1 MLCSAHEVMYWPG
14 MQAAILQDSA
24 NCFVYV
30 SYSSS
35 LPKEP
40 MLSHEIPH
48 GSRKFISQELFKQ
61 SGRLSL
67 LFSLRDRTVLP
78 VGAGGG
84 GLLRYISHIGMCRL
98 KGYGFWDF
106 LV

>member
-24 NCFVYV
+24 NCFVYA

-40 MLSHEIPH
+40 MLSHETPH

-61 SGRLSL
+61 SGRWYAVTVDHYRKVQQS
-67 LFSLRDRTVLP
+67 FYRTCVLR
-78 VGAGGG
+78 
-84 GLLRYISHIGMCRL
+84 HIR
-98 KGYGFWDF
+98 FRSF
-106 LV
+106 AV

>member
-1 MLCSAHEVMYWPG
+1 MYWPG

-24 NCFVYV
+24 NCFVYA

-84 GLLRYISHIGMCRL
+84 G
-98 KGYGFWDF
+98 GYS
-106 LV
+106 VI